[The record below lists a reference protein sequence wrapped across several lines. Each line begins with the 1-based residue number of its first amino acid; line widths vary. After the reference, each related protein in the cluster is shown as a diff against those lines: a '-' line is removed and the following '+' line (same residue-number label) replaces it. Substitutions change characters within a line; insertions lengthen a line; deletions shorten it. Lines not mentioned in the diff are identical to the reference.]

1 MKNKS
6 KERIGE
12 EVINNFGSKMVI
24 IDARD
29 SNHMDIFFP
38 SYNYVTKDKKYTNF
52 KNGKIKC
59 PYEKRYYNIGYIGE
73 GKYDGNECK
82 RVRAWMSML
91 QRCYD
96 PYFLNKHPTYR
107 DCIVCEEWHNFQNF
121 AKWYDENYYEIGEE
135 IMSLDKD
142 ILVKGNK
149 IYSPETCVFVSQ
161 RINTLIIKS
170 DDIKTTYHKDGRNK
184 IYSVTIRIEGKR
196 FSKGFFTLKEAKL
209 FYKQFKENYI
219 KRVADEYKNLIPK
232 KLYEAMY
239 EYKIEIND

>member
-12 EVINNFGSKMVI
+12 EVINNFGSKMVN

-29 SNHMDIFFP
+29 SNHMDILFP
-38 SYNYVTKDKKYTNF
+38 SYNYVAKDKKYTNF

-82 RVRAWMSML
+82 RVHAWISML

-96 PYFLNKHPTYR
+96 PYFLNKYPTYR

-161 RINTLIIKS
+161 RINTLIIKG

-184 IYSVTIRIEGKR
+184 IYSATIRIEGKR

-219 KRVADEYKNLIPK
+219 KRVADEYKNLIPE

-239 EYKIEIND
+239 EFKIEIND